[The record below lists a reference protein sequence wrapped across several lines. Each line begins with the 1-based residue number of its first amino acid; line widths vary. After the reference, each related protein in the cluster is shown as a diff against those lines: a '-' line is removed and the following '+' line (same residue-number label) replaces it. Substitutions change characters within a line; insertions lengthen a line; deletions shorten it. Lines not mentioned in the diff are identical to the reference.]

1 MKALRMFL
9 SIRSAASAL
18 FVVLMACLGGAEA
31 GTCPSHPHQVV
42 VYFGNGINT
51 SPESARRSR
60 DLLRDNLGTT
70 YNDKALRYDTAYNA
84 TDGMVDDL
92 KQAAQQ
98 AGVQWTSDLANWLIR
113 ERRAPPWFNRWH
125 RAQIERFTLG
135 LLPEVDQHVD
145 SYRHAITQGQ
155 SVLVVAHSQGNFYAN
170 DARRLLQS
178 QLSPEQLRRFAIH
191 GVAVPANNVGGEP
204 GPYLTNHRD
213 FITEV
218 PGALPANFTLRRGAG
233 GASADDVGA
242 IQAHLFND
250 TYLSDDFNVKQPL
263 LQGLR
268 AVLDRFQAEPPA
280 FCQDEVR
287 AYILGLVGGSYTCFA
302 IDDQGDEVPV
312 GQATVGSDGRI
323 SVQSKG
329 MFVGPSGQVTDVP
342 SLTLAF
348 DVTHPDVL
356 MDISGPSPAKGFAIS
371 LTREYETLQ
380 GADGPR
386 PLRTADL
393 QWGGAGEFLGFS
405 ITEGDVSGLNQHS
418 VSCDP
423 TKRRPNRQII
433 QLPDNAQLWAGAMR
447 VLTGPR
453 RLRFESG
460 QCVNMNTL
468 RPLQGP
474 VEVDMSARLV
484 RINEVE
490 IAGLWPGQR
499 DSGLVFQRAMTGAG
513 TFHRVDD
520 FLPRLGFLLGDDP
533 AVSLLA
539 DAARGL
545 YGLTVSHADA
555 SLSFSCFKPSQTEL
569 SAGR

>member
-1 MKALRMFL
+1 MKALRML
-9 SIRSAASAL
+9 RPIRSAACTL
-18 FVVLMACLGGAEA
+18 FMVLMACLGGAQA
-31 GTCPSHPHQVV
+31 GTCSSHPHQVV

-51 SPESARRSR
+51 SPESAERSML
-60 DLLRDNLGTT
+60 LLRRNLGTT
-70 YNDKALRYDTAYNA
+70 YNDKALRYDLAYNA

-98 AGVQWTSDLANWLIR
+98 AGIQWTSDLANWLIR

-125 RAQIERFTLG
+125 RLQIERFTLG

-145 SYRHAITQGQ
+145 SYRHAIAQGQ

-213 FITEV
+213 FITVV

-250 TYLSDDFNVKQPL
+250 TYLSDDFNVKQTL

-280 FCQDEVR
+280 SCQDEVR

-312 GQATVGSDGRI
+312 GQATVGADGRI

-329 MFVGPSGQVTDVP
+329 MFVGASGQVTDVP

-356 MDISGPSPAKGFAIS
+356 MDISGPSTAQGFAIR
-371 LTREYETLQ
+371 LIRYYETLQ
-380 GADGPR
+380 EVDGPT
-386 PLRTADL
+386 PVRTAKL
-393 QWGGAGEFLGFS
+393 LWGGAGEFEGFS

-423 TKRRPNRQII
+423 TRRRPNSQII
-433 QLPDNAQLWAGAMR
+433 QLPEHAQLWAGAMS

-460 QCVNMNTL
+460 QCAYLNTL

-474 VEVDMSARLV
+474 VEVDMSAQLI

-490 IAGLWPGQR
+490 ISGLWPGQG
-499 DSGLVFQRAMTGAG
+499 DSGLAYQRVSTGAG
-513 TFHRVDD
+513 DFHQVDD
-520 FLPRLGFLLGDDP
+520 FLPRLSYSVGDDS

-545 YGLTVSHADA
+545 YGLTVSYADA
-555 SLSFSCFKPSQTEL
+555 GLNFSCYKPAQTEP
-569 SAGR
+569 SVDR

>member
-1 MKALRMFL
+1 M
-9 SIRSAASAL
+9 
-18 FVVLMACLGGAEA
+18 
-31 GTCPSHPHQVV
+31 
-42 VYFGNGINT
+42 
-51 SPESARRSR
+51 
-60 DLLRDNLGTT
+60 
-70 YNDKALRYDTAYNA
+70 
-84 TDGMVDDL
+84 DDL

-98 AGVQWTSDLANWLIR
+98 AGIQWTSDLANWLIR

-125 RAQIERFTLG
+125 RLQIERFTLG

-145 SYRHAITQGQ
+145 SYRHAIAQGQ

-213 FITEV
+213 FITVV

-250 TYLSDDFNVKQPL
+250 TYLSDDFNVKQTL

-280 FCQDEVR
+280 SCQDEVR

-312 GQATVGSDGRI
+312 GQATVGADGRI

-329 MFVGPSGQVTDVP
+329 MFVGASGQVTDVP

-356 MDISGPSPAKGFAIS
+356 MDISGPSTAQGFAIR
-371 LTREYETLQ
+371 LIRYYETLQ
-380 GADGPR
+380 EVDGPT
-386 PLRTADL
+386 PVRTAKL
-393 QWGGAGEFLGFS
+393 LWGGAGEFEGFS

-423 TKRRPNRQII
+423 TRRRPNSQII
-433 QLPDNAQLWAGAMR
+433 QLPEHAQLWAGAMS

-460 QCVNMNTL
+460 QCAYLNTL

-474 VEVDMSARLV
+474 VEVDMSAQLI

-490 IAGLWPGQR
+490 ISGLWPGQG
-499 DSGLVFQRAMTGAG
+499 DSGLAYQRVSTGAG
-513 TFHRVDD
+513 DFHQVDD
-520 FLPRLGFLLGDDP
+520 FLPRLSYSVGDDS

-545 YGLTVSHADA
+545 YGLTVSYADA
-555 SLSFSCFKPSQTEL
+555 GLNFSCYKPAQTEP
-569 SAGR
+569 SVDR